1 MDTQLL
7 ALYIA
12 TYITEEYKEAD
23 LEDIEPLSEIISQ
36 ALEAFEGGARGATQE
51 DEYNQA
57 LVEMGY
63 TLKKII

>member
-12 TYITEEYKEAD
+12 TYITEEYEEAEQ
-23 LEDIEPLSEIISQ
+23 EDIEPLSEVISQ
-36 ALEAFEGGARGATQE
+36 ALEAYEGGAREATYK

-63 TLKKII
+63 TLKEII